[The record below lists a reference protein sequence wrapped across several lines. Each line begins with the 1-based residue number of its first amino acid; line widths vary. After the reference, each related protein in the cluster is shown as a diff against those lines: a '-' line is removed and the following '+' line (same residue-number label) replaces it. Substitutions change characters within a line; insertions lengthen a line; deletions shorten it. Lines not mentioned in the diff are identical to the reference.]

1 MEERTKEVRQ
11 SAPRMVPKKPPA
23 PATAAAFLRQHEMRK
38 EPGSAPETRL
48 STGLEAPRAPEER
61 PSCRRHRGPPMAS
74 AGRLEEEAAS
84 WGKTPRPSAG
94 RPRKVSP

>member
-38 EPGSAPETRL
+38 EPGSAPETRS
-48 STGLEAPRAPEER
+48 STGLEAPRAP
-61 PSCRRHRGPPMAS
+61 
-74 AGRLEEEAAS
+74 
-84 WGKTPRPSAG
+84 
-94 RPRKVSP
+94 